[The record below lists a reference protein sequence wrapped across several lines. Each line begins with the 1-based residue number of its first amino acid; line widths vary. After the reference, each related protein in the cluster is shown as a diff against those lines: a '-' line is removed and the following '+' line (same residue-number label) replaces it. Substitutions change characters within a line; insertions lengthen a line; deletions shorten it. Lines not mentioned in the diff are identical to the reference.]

1 MESHN
6 ISITNENS
14 SNALGV
20 LRLAC
25 TKKKFVSF
33 KDFSTGQYVVNKFTI
48 VETTYGKRVQIDLND
63 SYMYLPER
71 FVNMLTQKDID
82 ELNKSSKIMIYKGK
96 DTTDKDRL
104 ILDFAENSYYSDL
117 FQLDFNT

>member
-14 SNALGV
+14 TTALGV

-25 TKKKFVSF
+25 TKKKFTSF

-71 FVNMLTQKDID
+71 FVHMLTQKDID

-96 DTTDKDRL
+96 DSTDKDRL

-117 FQLDFNT
+117 FQLDFNA